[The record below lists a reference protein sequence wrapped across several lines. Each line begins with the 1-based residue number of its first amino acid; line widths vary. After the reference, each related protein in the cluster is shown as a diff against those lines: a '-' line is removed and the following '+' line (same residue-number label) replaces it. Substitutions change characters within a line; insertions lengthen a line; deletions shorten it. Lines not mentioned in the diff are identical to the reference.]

1 MDKRLVLNLA
11 SALVLAFTLLPS
23 TGFSQEKTEGTVV
36 GAKLTACQFKPGGCE
51 GYLTLETTGGTKPE
65 QVIIKV
71 ALGTPIKK
79 GQEDLYLPA
88 LRGKLV
94 AVNHVTA
101 KGEKLAKSIEVLETK
116 R

>member
-1 MDKRLVLNLA
+1 MYRKLA
-11 SALVLAFTLLPS
+11 LSLPIAFLLAFTPS
-23 TGFSQEKTEGTVV
+23 VGFSQEKTEGVV
-36 GAKLTACQFKPGGCE
+36 ASTKLTACQFKPGGCE
-51 GYLTLETTGGTKPE
+51 GYMTLDTKGATKPE
-65 QVIIKV
+65 QVTIKV

-79 GQEDLYLPA
+79 GNEYLYLPA

-94 AVNHVTA
+94 AVSYATD

>member
-1 MDKRLVLNLA
+1 MYRKLA
-11 SALVLAFTLLPS
+11 LSLPVAFLLAFTPS
-23 TGFSQEKTEGTVV
+23 VGFSQEKTEGTVV
-36 GAKLTACQFKPGGCE
+36 STKLTACQFKPGGCE
-51 GYLTLETTGGTKPE
+51 GYMTLDTKEATKTE

-79 GQEDLYLPA
+79 GNETVYLPA

-94 AVNHVTA
+94 AVSYVTD
-101 KGEKLAKSIEVLETK
+101 KGEKLAKSIDVLEAK